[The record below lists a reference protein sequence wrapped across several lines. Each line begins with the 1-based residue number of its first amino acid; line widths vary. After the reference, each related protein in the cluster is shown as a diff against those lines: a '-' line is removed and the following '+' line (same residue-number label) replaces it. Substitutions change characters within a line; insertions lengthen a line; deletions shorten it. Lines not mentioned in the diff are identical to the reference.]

1 MRDKGLLALLPP
13 KISPRGIP
21 QPPKQQ
27 RYLLSPLVGGKI
39 RKPLFLHFDT
49 FEAKKVI
56 RVKFV
61 FEKAAMNY
69 SGNGTDLDDVD
80 GRLNVTPSTLV
91 RRDRDF
97 YVVVASILIAS
108 GVVPNLFIVVQIL
121 R

>member
-1 MRDKGLLALLPP
+1 MLWGNLFDQISSTTCLLAFHLL
-13 KISPRGIP
+13 
-21 QPPKQQ
+21 
-27 RYLLSPLVGGKI
+27 LLADCFHHLLGKI

>member
-1 MRDKGLLALLPP
+1 M
-13 KISPRGIP
+13 
-21 QPPKQQ
+21 
-27 RYLLSPLVGGKI
+27 
-39 RKPLFLHFDT
+39 FLHFDT